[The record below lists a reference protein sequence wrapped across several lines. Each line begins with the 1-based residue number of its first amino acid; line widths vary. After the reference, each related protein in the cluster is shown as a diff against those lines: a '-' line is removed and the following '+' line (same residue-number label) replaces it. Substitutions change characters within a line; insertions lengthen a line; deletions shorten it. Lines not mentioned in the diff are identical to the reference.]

1 MTVEAYAKVNLT
13 LEVLGLR
20 SDGYHDLRSVVL
32 PVSLADTI
40 EVERADGV
48 SSDSGIPGDL
58 CVKAAEALGVGARI
72 RVVKRIPAG
81 GGLGGGSADAA
92 AVLVAL
98 NSLYGLGH
106 SPAHLAEI
114 GAEVGS
120 DVPALVLAHCL
131 RAPVLME
138 GRGERVSPLPAMPL
152 DLVLAFP
159 GVHSSTR
166 EVFSRWRP
174 SPPRESAPT
183 TLAADAIRRGDLA
196 ALAAALANDLEPAAA
211 ALHPEI
217 AAALAALRAENPLA
231 AAMTGSG
238 STVFALVRSP
248 DEAAAVAARLRARGI
263 SASPARD
270 LCHCPPPT
278 ASIAGKGV

>member
-1 MTVEAYAKVNLT
+1 MTIEAYAKVNLT

-58 CVKAAEALGVGARI
+58 CVKAAEALGVGAHI

-106 SPAHLAEI
+106 SPARLAEI

-120 DVPALVLAHCL
+120 DAPALVLAHCL

-152 DLVLAFP
+152 NLVLAFP

-174 SPPRESAPT
+174 SPPRNCAPT

-196 ALAAALANDLEPAAA
+196 ALTAALANDLEPAAA

-217 AAALAALRAENPLA
+217 AATLAALRTEKPLA

-238 STVFALVRSP
+238 STVFALVRSQ

-263 SASPARD
+263 SASPARG
-270 LCHCPPPT
+270 PRP
-278 ASIAGKGV
+278 

>member
-32 PVSLADTI
+32 PTTLADTI
-40 EVERADGV
+40 ELEPADAV

-58 CVKAAEALGVGARI
+58 CVKAAEAL
-72 RVVKRIPAG
+72 
-81 GGLGGGSADAA
+81 
-92 AVLVAL
+92 
-98 NSLYGLGH
+98 H
-106 SPAHLAEI
+106 SPARLAEI

-131 RAPVLME
+131 RTPVLME

-217 AAALAALRAENPLA
+217 AAALAALRAEKPLA

>member
-72 RVVKRIPAG
+72 RVSKRIPAG

-106 SPAHLAEI
+106 SPARLAEI

-183 TLAADAIRRGDLA
+183 ALAADAIRRGDLA

-217 AAALAALRAENPLA
+217 AAALATLRAENPLA

-263 SASPARD
+263 SSSPVCAVAIGHID
-270 LCHCPPPT
+270 MD
-278 ASIAGKGV
+278 AKGKEG

>member
-32 PVSLADTI
+32 RVSLADTI

-48 SSDSGIPGDL
+48 SSNSGIPGDL

-98 NSLYGLGH
+98 NSLYDLGH
-106 SPAHLAEI
+106 SPARLAEI

-120 DVPALVLAHCL
+120 DVPALVLGHIR

-138 GRGERVSPLPAMPL
+138 GRGERVSPLPPMPL
-152 DLVLAFP
+152 DLVLVFP
-159 GVHSSTR
+159 QVHSSTR

-174 SPPRESAPT
+174 SPPRERMPT
-183 TLAADAIRRGDLA
+183 ALAADAIRRRDRS

-217 AAALAALRAENPLA
+217 AAALAALCAEKPLA
-231 AAMTGSG
+231 SAMTGSG
-238 STVFALVRSP
+238 STVFALASSP
-248 DEAAAVAARLRARGI
+248 DEAASAASRLRARGI
-263 SASPARD
+263 AAVPSKA
-270 LCHCPPPT
+270 L
-278 ASIAGKGV
+278 V

>member
-32 PVSLADTI
+32 PTTLADTI
-40 EVERADGV
+40 ELEPADGV

-81 GGLGGGSADAA
+81 GGLGGDSADAA

-174 SPPRESAPT
+174 APPRESAPT

-196 ALAAALANDLEPAAA
+196 TLAASLANDLEPSATS
-211 ALHPEI
+211 LHPEI
-217 AAALAALRAENPLA
+217 AAALAALREEKPLA

-248 DEAAAVAARLRARGI
+248 DEAAALAARLRARGFVAAPV
-263 SASPARD
+263 SAVSA
-270 LCHCPPPT
+270 
-278 ASIAGKGV
+278 AKGV

>member
-1 MTVEAYAKVNLT
+1 LTVEAYAKVNLT
-13 LEVLGLR
+13 LEILGLR
-20 SDGYHDLRSVVL
+20 PDGYHDLRSVVL
-32 PVSLADTI
+32 PISLADTI

-48 SSDSGIPGDL
+48 SSDTGIPGDL
-58 CVKAAEALGVGARI
+58 CVKAAEALDVGARI

-106 SPAHLAEI
+106 SPERLAEI

-120 DVPALVLAHCL
+120 DVPALVLGHIR

-138 GRGERVSPLPAMPL
+138 GRGERVSPLPAMPV
-152 DLVLAFP
+152 DLVLVFP
-159 GVHSSTR
+159 QVHSSTR

-174 SPPRESAPT
+174 EPPSESAPT
-183 TLAADAIRRGDLA
+183 GLAAAALARGDIA
-196 ALAAALANDLEPAAA
+196 ALAAALANDLEPSATS
-211 ALHPEI
+211 LHPEI
-217 AAALAALRAENPLA
+217 AAALAALREEKPLA

-248 DEAAAVAARLRARGI
+248 DEAAALAARLRARGF
-263 SASPARD
+263 SAAPLSAVS
-270 LCHCPPPT
+270 
-278 ASIAGKGV
+278 AEKG